1 MNKNDRSYCFKGKFF
16 SCMLIAML
24 GSIPCFAETSL
35 VLHLADSTVIIC
47 SLAKQPQMTLED
59 NTISL
64 SSLDGA
70 VGEWDFSDVES
81 WNFAEYTDVD
91 AVKVSKALI
100 RIEDGELTV
109 SGINAEKIKIYDL
122 GGRLQTPSLNSEGN
136 KTYISLDGF
145 TKGTYLLSVGKDSVK
160 FIVK

>member
-1 MNKNDRSYCFKGKFF
+1 MNKNDYSYSIKGKFF
-16 SCMLIAML
+16 SLMLMALL

-35 VLHLADSTVIIC
+35 VIHLSDSTVIIC
-47 SLAKQPQMTLED
+47 SLAKQPQMTLGE

-64 SSLDGA
+64 SSVDGA

-91 AVKVSKALI
+91 AVRIPKALI
-100 RIEDGELTV
+100 RIEDGVLAV
-109 SGINAEKIKIYDL
+109 AGINAENIKIFDL
-122 GGRLQTPSLNSEGN
+122 GGRLLTPSLNTEGN
-136 KTYISLDGF
+136 KISISLDGF
-145 TKGTYLLSVGKDSVK
+145 SKGTYLLSVGKNTVK